1 MVKLRLSERLPDGV
15 NVDGKTYRCD
25 FDFRNV
31 LRLMEILDR
40 NDLMEEAYEYN
51 ALKCVM
57 KRLPRKK
64 NRRKVLD
71 AIKVTLF
78 RDPKAKS
85 EKKQADNKNN
95 IKKNKRVT
103 DFDQDAGMIRAA
115 FRQAYGI
122 DLYRDHLHWIEF
134 SELLNAIPEGSRYSE
149 VVSIRVRDVPNPTKY
164 NQAERT
170 WLINAKAAV
179 ALDMTEEEQQQQYEE
194 QVKNVF
200 GGLLSWAQSFEKP
213 KGSGKPDSDSTNKGS
228 E

>member
-1 MVKLRLSERLPDGV
+1 MKLRLQERLPDGV
-15 NVDGKTYRCD
+15 WVDGKYYRCD

-31 LRLMEILDR
+31 LKLIDVLDR

-57 KRLPRKK
+57 KRLPRKRV
-64 NRRKVLD
+64 RRKVIN
-71 AIKVTLF
+71 AIKELLL
-78 RDPKAKS
+78 RDQ
-85 EKKQADNKNN
+85 KKQKQNQADNKNN

-122 DLYRDHLHWIEF
+122 DLYRDSLHWIEF

-149 VVSIRVRDVPNPTKY
+149 VVGIRVRDVPNPTKY

-170 WLINAKAAV
+170 WLINAKARV
-179 ALDMTEEEQQQQYEE
+179 ALEVPEEEQQQQYEE
-194 QVKNVF
+194 QVKGVF
-200 GGLLSWAQSFEKP
+200 GGLLAWAQSFDKP
-213 KGSGKPDSDSTNKGS
+213 KGSDSPDPDSTNKGS